1 MDVDLVNS
9 LQSVV
14 GKQRGS
20 IVLRHDD
27 LLILYGLDI
36 VGLLCWRRR
45 RRWSSGQAC
54 PDGGQDEQTTQA
66 KLWSSCFRRAQ
77 SGIV

>member
-1 MDVDLVNS
+1 MVVDLVNS

-20 IVLRHDD
+20 LVLRHDD
-27 LLILYGLDI
+27 LLVLYVPDI

-45 RRWSSGQAC
+45 RLWPSGKTC
-54 PDGGQDEQTTQA
+54 PDNSQDEQTNRA
-66 KLWSSCFRRAQ
+66 ELWSSRFRLA
-77 SGIV
+77 